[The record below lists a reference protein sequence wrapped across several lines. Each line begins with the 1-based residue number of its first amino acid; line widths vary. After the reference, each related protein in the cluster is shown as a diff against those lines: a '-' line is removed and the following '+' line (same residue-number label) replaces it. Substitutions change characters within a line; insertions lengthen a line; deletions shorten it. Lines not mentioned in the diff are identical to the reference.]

1 MPSENEP
8 PISPMQA
15 LANQLVTQNQQMLDE
30 MSRYRQEY
38 MATAKAMEQFP
49 YGPFK
54 RMGEE
59 ARIIELYRTNEKAR
73 DEFRVV
79 YNKYA
84 TAGKPTDPAKP
95 TGDNHV

>member
-1 MPSENEP
+1 MPNDTDP
-8 PISPMQA
+8 QPMSPMQA
-15 LANQLVTQNQQMLDE
+15 LAQQLVTQNQMMLDE
-30 MSRYRQEY
+30 MSKYRQEY

-59 ARIIELYRTNEKAR
+59 ARIIELYRTNDKAR
-73 DEFRVV
+73 DELRAV

-84 TAGKPTDPAKP
+84 SATAKP
-95 TGDNHV
+95 PGDNHV